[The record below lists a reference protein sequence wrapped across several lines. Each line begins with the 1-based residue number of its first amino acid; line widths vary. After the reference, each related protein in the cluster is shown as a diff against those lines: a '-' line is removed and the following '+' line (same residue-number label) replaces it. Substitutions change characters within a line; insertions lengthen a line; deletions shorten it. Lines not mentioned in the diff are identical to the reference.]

1 MPRHIGAPVD
11 GELLPVDSRYFSA
24 FALFLASAAQLAAM
38 AIAAEDFTSDET
50 QQAPS
55 IDIAAI
61 DAYLETQ
68 MVAAHIPGLALG
80 IVQNDR
86 IVHLRGFGTADP
98 TGRPVTPQTPFI
110 LGSVSKSF
118 TALAVTQLIEAGRLE
133 LDTPVQR
140 YLPWFRVADD
150 SASSQITVGHLL
162 SHTSGF
168 SKSASYIG
176 ERKGRTLEQRIRDLH
191 RAELTHTVGS
201 RYAYSNANY
210 ATLGLLVQ
218 TVSGQSYGDYIQ
230 QHIFDRL
237 DMRHSF
243 VSQARALEHGLATG
257 YRIWFGFPVA
267 ANISY
272 GEDGLPSGNLIS
284 SAGDMTHYLI
294 AQLNS
299 GYYGERSVA
308 SREGIQ
314 AMHTPG
320 QGAVYGR
327 GWVKATVNGV
337 PAIYHGGVA
346 HNYQSFVAF
355 SPEER
360 WGVVVLMNV
369 RSILPTTIPRQVAK
383 GVVSLLAGQSPPPH
397 QGLSFTTR
405 YVLVD
410 LALLL
415 WMVILIRAIYTL
427 WREYKE
433 PTPGPRG
440 AKTINGERIITLI
453 GAVLYPLAVIVAV
466 QLIFGVRL
474 RGMLMNEPGLTYAF
488 LIFSAVQI
496 IYGVLRISLTFRK
509 PGLKPASS

>member
-1 MPRHIGAPVD
+1 MRALA
-11 GELLPVDSRYFSA
+11 LLI
-24 FALFLASAAQLAAM
+24 ASASQLAAM
-38 AIAAEDFTSDET
+38 AIAAEDFTSDAT
-50 QQAPS
+50 QQARD

-61 DAYLETQ
+61 DAYLETA
-68 MVAAHIPGLALG
+68 MVVAHIPGLALG

-98 TGRPVTPQTPFI
+98 TGRPVTPQTPFV

-140 YLPWFRVADD
+140 YLPWFRVADA

-162 SHTSGF
+162 SHTSGL
-168 SKSASYIG
+168 SRSASSIG
-176 ERKGRTLEQRIRDLH
+176 DGKERTLEQRIRDLEV
-191 RAELTHTVGS
+191 AELTHAVGS
-201 RYAYSNANY
+201 SYAYSNVNY

-230 QHIFDRL
+230 QHVFDRL

-243 VSQARALEHGLATG
+243 VSQARAREDGLATG

-272 GEDGLPSGNLIS
+272 GQDQLPGSALIS
-284 SAGDMTHYLI
+284 SAEDMTHYLI

-299 GYYGERSVA
+299 GYFGDRSVA
-308 SREGIQ
+308 SPEAIQ

-320 QGAVYGR
+320 QGAFYGR
-327 GWVKATVNGV
+327 GWRKTAVNGV
-337 PAIYHGGVA
+337 PAIWHSGVVS
-346 HNYQSFVAF
+346 NYQSFVAF

-369 RSILPTTIPRQVAK
+369 RSVLATTIRRQVAR
-383 GVVSLLAGQSPPPH
+383 GVVSLLAGREPPP
-397 QGLSFTTR
+397 QRGLSFTTR

-410 LALLL
+410 LAFLLVML
-415 WMVILIRAIYTL
+415 ILIWASYSL
-427 WREYKE
+427 WQDYKD
-433 PTPGPRG
+433 PTRGPQD
-440 AKTINGERIITLI
+440 AKSIMQVRFFSFAGPVLI
-453 GAVLYPLAVIVAV
+453 PLATIVLV
-466 QLIFGVRL
+466 PLMTGVRL
-474 RGMLMNEPGLTYAF
+474 RAMLTNEPGLTHVF
-488 LIFSAVQI
+488 LILSAVQI
-496 IYGVLRISLTFRK
+496 VYGVLRITLTFRK
-509 PGLKPASS
+509 PGLEPASA